1 MSAMSATAVTS
12 VMNLI
17 PRRGTGLS
25 SDILLPMLDIRAAQ
39 VRGER
44 PPAVEPA
51 VAARLRHMLM
61 GNAGLNTQGDAFLE
75 LFFLFCRKPRC
86 TGILH
91 SWTSLRPVPVP
102 PLLLLGP
109 VPGCRGSFYFMKCAQ
124 CGSLNVLDARSY
136 PTSRSDFRIVQL
148 VAA

>member
-1 MSAMSATAVTS
+1 
-12 VMNLI
+12 LQ
-17 PRRGTGLS
+17 P
-25 SDILLPMLDIRAAQ
+25 LLNIRAAQ
-39 VRGER
+39 IRGEQ

-51 VAARLRHMLM
+51 VAARLRQMLI
-61 GNAGLNTQGDAFLE
+61 GTARLNSRGDAFLE

-102 PLLLLGP
+102 PPVLLGP
-109 VPGCRGSFYFMKCAQ
+109 VPGSGGSSYFLKCPE
-124 CGSLNVLDARSY
+124 CGSINVLDARCY
-136 PTSRSDFRIVQL
+136 PISRSDFTVVRL